1 MVPDYVLVRP
11 YIEFTTK
18 RFKAAFWEEK
28 MLRNLFKVTSGVA
41 AAVTIV
47 AGVLAVPSM
56 ASAEKVLRFSHTDN
70 PGGSRQAAA
79 EVFAKKV
86 AEYTEGR
93 YKVRIYPAGQLAND
107 PKAIEQLQL
116 GGVDFTVS
124 ATGSYATHLPSLNLT
139 AMPFLVD
146 TYEQGWE
153 LYDNSKWLQGE
164 FNKLPG
170 KGFRV
175 LSTWEAGFRSFTTS
189 MELKSPE
196 DAKGKKMRVYPNDMI
211 RWTMEAIGFQTVVMP
226 ITDVYLSIQ
235 QGVVNGQ
242 ENPVDTIKS
251 LRFYEVAP
259 NLTLTRHVYSPLPL
273 TVSENTWQSFS
284 EADKAAVKKAADE
297 AASFSRNL
305 VRDSVNS
312 QLEEMKKAGAKVST
326 PEIGPFRDAVAS
338 VYDKAKGIYGD
349 EVAKVLD
356 DAAAIR
362 AKFPA
367 K

>member
-1 MVPDYVLVRP
+1 MLKNV
-11 YIEFTTK
+11 ISFT
-18 RFKAAFWEEK
+18 
-28 MLRNLFKVTSGVA
+28 S
-41 AAVTIV
+41 AAVI
-47 AGVLAVPSM
+47 AVGALSGALVFSTD
-56 ASAEKVLRFSHTDN
+56 ASAETILRFSHTDN

-86 AEYTEGR
+86 EEYTEGR
-93 YKVRIYPAGQLAND
+93 YKIRIYPAGQLAND

-153 LYDNSKWLQGE
+153 FYDNSDWLKSE
-164 FNKLPG
+164 FAKLPE

-175 LSTWEAGFRSFTTS
+175 LSTWEAGFRSFTTR
-189 MELKSPE
+189 MELNSPA
-196 DAKGKKMRVYPNDMI
+196 DAEGRKMRVYPNDMI

-235 QGVVNGQ
+235 QGVVDGQ

-259 NLTLTRHVYSPLPL
+259 YITLTRHVYSPLPL
-273 TVSENTWQSFS
+273 TVSEKTWQSFS
-284 EADKAAVKKAADE
+284 DADKAAVKKAADE
-297 AASFSRNL
+297 AATFSRNL

-312 QLEEMKKAGAKVST
+312 QLDEMKAAGAKIST
-326 PEIGPFRDAVAS
+326 PQIGPFRDAVAS
-338 VYDKAKGIYGD
+338 VYEKAKGIYGD
-349 EVAKVLD
+349 EVAKVLAD
-356 DAAAIR
+356 TADIR
-362 AKFPA
+362 KRLPA

>member
-1 MVPDYVLVRP
+1 MLNYLTSLKKGAVLVTA
-11 YIEFTTK
+11 IS
-18 RFKAAFWEEK
+18 AA
-28 MLRNLFKVTSGVA
+28 LL
-41 AAVTIV
+41 I
-47 AGVLAVPSM
+47 PSL
-56 ASAEKVLRFSHTDN
+56 ASAEKTLRFSHTDN

-79 EVFAKKV
+79 EEFAKRV
-86 AEYTEGR
+86 GEYTEGR
-93 YKVRIYPAGQLAND
+93 YKVRVYPSGQIAND

-124 ATGSYATHLPSLNLT
+124 ATGSYATHLNSLNLT

-153 LYDNSKWLQGE
+153 FYDHSNWLKGE
-164 FNKLPG
+164 FAKLPE

-175 LSTWEAGFRSFTTS
+175 LSTWEAGFRSFTTD
-189 MELKSPE
+189 MPLASPA

-242 ENPVDTIKS
+242 ENPVDTISS

-259 NLTLTRHVYSPLPL
+259 NVTLTRHVYSPLPM
-273 TVSENTWQSFS
+273 TVSEKTWQAFS
-284 EADKAAVKKAADE
+284 DADKAAVQRAADE
-297 AASFSRNL
+297 SAAFSRKL
-305 VRDSVNS
+305 VRDSVDG
-312 QLEEMKKAGAKVST
+312 QIAAMEKAGAKVSV
-326 PEIGPFRDAVAS
+326 PEIGPFRESVQS
-338 VYDKAKGIYGD
+338 VYEKAKGIYGD
-349 EVAKVLD
+349 EVAKVLK
-356 DAAAIR
+356 DAADIR
-362 AKFPA
+362 ERMPA

>member
-1 MVPDYVLVRP
+1 MLKNV
-11 YIEFTTK
+11 ISFT
-18 RFKAAFWEEK
+18 
-28 MLRNLFKVTSGVA
+28 S
-41 AAVTIV
+41 AAVI
-47 AGVLAVPSM
+47 AVGALSGALVFSTD
-56 ASAEKVLRFSHTDN
+56 ASAETILRFSHTDN

-86 AEYTEGR
+86 EEYTEGR
-93 YKVRIYPAGQLAND
+93 YTIRIYPAGQLAND

-153 LYDNSKWLQGE
+153 FYDNSDWLKSE
-164 FNKLPG
+164 FAKLPE

-175 LSTWEAGFRSFTTS
+175 LSTWEAGFRSFTTR
-189 MELKSPE
+189 MELSSPA
-196 DAKGKKMRVYPNDMI
+196 DAEGRKMRVYPNDMI

-235 QGVVNGQ
+235 QGVVDGQ

-259 NLTLTRHVYSPLPL
+259 YITLTRHVYSPLPL
-273 TVSENTWQSFS
+273 TVSEKTWQSFS
-284 EADKAAVKKAADE
+284 DADKAAVKKAADE
-297 AASFSRNL
+297 AATFSRNL

-312 QLEEMKKAGAKVST
+312 QLDEMKAAGAKIST
-326 PEIGPFRDAVAS
+326 PEIGPFRDAVSS
-338 VYDKAKGIYGD
+338 VYEKAKGIYGD
-349 EVAKVLD
+349 EVAKVLAD
-356 DAAAIR
+356 TADIR
-362 AKFPA
+362 KRLPA

>member
-1 MVPDYVLVRP
+1 MFNCFSSAHRMSV
-11 YIEFTTK
+11 
-18 RFKAAFWEEK
+18 
-28 MLRNLFKVTSGVA
+28 
-41 AAVTIV
+41 
-47 AGVLAVPSM
+47 M
-56 ASAEKVLRFSHTDN
+56 ASLVLGSTLLIASSAHAEKILRFSHTDN

-79 EVFAKKV
+79 EVFAKAIAKN
-86 AEYTEGR
+86 TEGR
-93 YKVRIYPAGQLAND
+93 YKLRIYPSGQLAND

-124 ATGSYATHLPSLNLT
+124 ATGSYATHLPSINLT

-153 LYDNSKWLQGE
+153 FYDTSDWLKGE
-164 FNKLPG
+164 FAKLPE

-175 LSTWEAGFRSFTTS
+175 LSTWEAGFRSFTTD
-189 MELKSPE
+189 MPLNSPE

-259 NLTLTRHVYSPLPL
+259 YVTLTRHVYSPLPL
-273 TVSENTWQSFS
+273 TISEKTWQAFS
-284 EADKAAVKKAADE
+284 DDDKAAVLETAKE
-297 AASFSRNL
+297 AASFSRDL
-305 VRDSVNS
+305 VRSSVNE
-312 QLEEMKKAGAKVST
+312 QIEAMKAAGSTVTT
-326 PEIGPFRDAVAS
+326 PEIGPFRDAVQS
-338 VYDKAKGIYGD
+338 VYAKAKDVYGAE
-349 EVAKVLD
+349 EVDNVLS

-362 AKFPA
+362 EKMPA

>member
-1 MVPDYVLVRP
+1 MIQSLTK
-11 YIEFTTK
+11 FATGTT
-18 RFKAAFWEEK
+18 
-28 MLRNLFKVTSGVA
+28 VA
-41 AAVTIV
+41 AVVLGSSLMMSSIADAATI
-47 AGVLAVPSM
+47 L
-56 ASAEKVLRFSHTDN
+56 KFSHTDN

-86 AEYTEGR
+86 GEYTDGR

-107 PKAIEQLQL
+107 PKAVEQLQL
-116 GGVDFTVS
+116 GGLDFTVT
-124 ATGSYATHLPSLNLT
+124 ATGTYGNHLKTLNLT

-146 TYEQGWE
+146 TYEQGWD
-153 LYDNSKWLQGE
+153 LYDNSAWLKGE
-164 FNKLPG
+164 FDKLPS

-189 MELKSPE
+189 MPLASPA

-251 LRFYEVAP
+251 LRFHEVAK
-259 NLTLTRHVYSPLPL
+259 NVTLTRHVYSPLPL
-273 TVSENTWQSFS
+273 TVSEKTWQKFS
-284 EADKAAVKKAADE
+284 DADKKAIQKAAAE
-297 AASFSRNL
+297 SSEFSRKL
-305 VRDSVNS
+305 VQGSVNK
-312 QLEEMKKAGAKVST
+312 QIDEIKATGATVT
-326 PEIGPFRDAVAS
+326 VPEIGPFRDAVAS

-349 EVAKVLD
+349 EVTNLLA

-362 AKFPA
+362 KKLPA
-367 K
+367 N

>member
-1 MVPDYVLVRP
+1 MLNRNKGNKAQV
-11 YIEFTTK
+11 FTALTL
-18 RFKAAFWEEK
+18 FSGLMLAAS
-28 MLRNLFKVTSGVA
+28 NAVA
-41 AAVTIV
+41 A
-47 AGVLAVPSM
+47 
-56 ASAEKVLRFSHTDN
+56 EVLRFSHTDN

-86 AEYTEGR
+86 AEYTDDR
-93 YKVRIYPAGQLAND
+93 YSVRIYPAGQLAND

-146 TYEQGWE
+146 SYEQGWAF
-153 LYDNSKWLQGE
+153 YDNSAWLNGE
-164 FNKLPG
+164 FEKLPA

-189 MELKSPE
+189 MPLATPE

-259 NLTLTRHVYSPLPL
+259 NVTLTRHVYSPLPL
-273 TVSENTWQSFS
+273 TISETTWQAFS
-284 EADKAAVKKAADE
+284 DEDKAAVKKAAAE
-297 AASFSRNL
+297 ASAFSRNL

-312 QLEEMKKAGAKVST
+312 QIEDMKAAGATVSE
-326 PEIGPFRDAVAS
+326 PVIEPFRDAVQS
-338 VYDKAKGIYGD
+338 VYEKAEGIYGD
-349 EVAKVLD
+349 EVQKVLD
-356 DAAAIR
+356 AASAIR
-362 AKFPA
+362 KQYPT

>member
-1 MVPDYVLVRP
+1 M
-11 YIEFTTK
+11 F
-18 RFKAAFWEEK
+18 
-28 MLRNLFKVTSGVA
+28 RNLSKLT
-41 AAVTIV
+41 
-47 AGVLAVPSM
+47 AGTLTTLAVATGIAALSST
-56 ASAEKVLRFSHTDN
+56 AHAETTLRFSHTDN
-70 PGGSRQAAA
+70 PGGSRHAAA
-79 EVFAKKV
+79 EIFAKKI

-93 YKVRIYPAGQLAND
+93 YKVRVYPAGQLAND

-124 ATGSYATHLPSLNLT
+124 ATGSYATHMPSLNLT

-153 LYDNSKWLQGE
+153 FYDNSDWLKAE
-164 FNKLPG
+164 FAKLPS

-189 MELKSPE
+189 MPLNSPS
-196 DAKGKKMRVYPNDMI
+196 DASGKKMRVYPNDMI

-259 NLTLTRHVYSPLPL
+259 NITLTRHVYSPLPL
-273 TVSENTWQSFS
+273 TVSEQTWQKFS
-284 EADKAAVKKAADE
+284 DVDKKAVMKAAKE
-297 AASFSRNL
+297 SSEFSRTL

-312 QLEEMKKAGAKVST
+312 QIDEMKKAGAKVSA
-326 PEIGPFRDAVAS
+326 PEIGPFRDAVQS
-338 VYDKAKGIYGD
+338 VYKKAEGIYGG
-349 EVAKVLD
+349 EVAKVL
-356 DAAAIR
+356 ASAKAIR
-362 AKFPA
+362 EKLPS

>member
-1 MVPDYVLVRP
+1 MKN
-11 YIEFTTK
+11 T
-18 RFKAAFWEEK
+18 FKKIVTATAMFAA
-28 MLRNLFKVTSGVA
+28 MSA
-41 AAVTIV
+41 AAT
-47 AGVLAVPSM
+47 AGTVL
-56 ASAEKVLRFSHTDN
+56 KFSHTDN

-79 EVFAKKV
+79 EVFAEKV

-93 YKVRIYPAGQLAND
+93 YEIRIFPSGQLAND

-146 TYEQGWE
+146 SFEQGWE
-153 LYDNSKWLQGE
+153 LYDNSEWLQGE
-164 FNKLPG
+164 FDKLPE

-189 MELKSPE
+189 MELNSPA
-196 DAKGKKMRVYPNDMI
+196 DAEGKKMRVYPNDMI

-226 ITDVYLSIQ
+226 ITDVYLAIQ
-235 QGVVNGQ
+235 QGTVNGQ

-273 TVSENTWQSFS
+273 TVAEKTWASFS
-284 EADKAAVKKAADE
+284 EADQAAVKKAADE
-297 AASFSRNL
+297 SAAFSRDL
-305 VRDSVNS
+305 VKNSVDS
-312 QLEEMKKAGAKVST
+312 QLEEMTAAGAVVNV
-326 PEIGPFRDAVAS
+326 PEIGPFREAVKS
-338 VYDKAKGIYGD
+338 VYDKARETYSAE
-349 EVAKVLD
+349 EVDKILA
-356 DAAAIR
+356 DADKIR
-362 AKFPA
+362 TAMPKS
-367 K
+367 